1 MGTFTNQPSP
11 QADFDMIL
19 VAVGHWASACPLG
32 TLYPLVTV
40 IGYRARYVVLPV
52 SVWGKI
58 IFNYFSKAKM
68 VGRVTRFF
76 TLKGSHAHIEDS
88 FSFKKC
94 IKKVVEQ
101 AVVHSSI
108 NKWNSCRGTAG
119 GRLLL
124 LSYSRGNSSH
134 LPSLCYNFT
143 QKSVSLR
150 NLCSQLQALEWPPL
164 VSDNGVIGCVYH
176 CCIIDSWKIVI
187 DEVKFIQTKQ
197 GRPNRLNLDI
207 SKVFSNT
214 AMTA

>member
-1 MGTFTNQPSP
+1 MLIYRRLFYQHVCSLPTTQLSSLFFFLNNYMGTFTNQPSP

-19 VAVGHWASACPLG
+19 VAVGHRASACPLG

-40 IGYRARYVVLPV
+40 IGYRAQYVVLPV

-76 TLKGSHAHIEDS
+76 TLKGSHAHTEDS

-134 LPSLCYNFT
+134 FLHFVIILLRSL
-143 QKSVSLR
+143 
-150 NLCSQLQALEWPPL
+150 L
-164 VSDNGVIGCVYH
+164 VYATYVLS
-176 CCIIDSWKIVI
+176 S
-187 DEVKFIQTKQ
+187 
-197 GRPNRLNLDI
+197 RL
-207 SKVFSNT
+207 
-214 AMTA
+214 